1 MTYFHRRAEDSG
13 VRWALKNWQLVVF
26 LVSLIG
32 GAFLMHKSIDDAHA
46 SIRALQNTSSS
57 NQDRL
62 IRLEARVDE
71 TQKSIEDIKDSLK
84 EITHIIVNR
93 NERSQ

>member
-1 MTYFHRRAEDSG
+1 MTDFHRRADDVG

-26 LVSLIG
+26 LASLVG
-32 GAFLMHKSIDDAHA
+32 GAFLMHKSIDDAHQ
-46 SIRALQNTSSS
+46 SITQLQTMSAN

-71 TQKSIEDIKDSLK
+71 TQKSVQDIKDGLK
-84 EITHIIVNR
+84 ELTRMLIGR
-93 NERSQ
+93 DRGR